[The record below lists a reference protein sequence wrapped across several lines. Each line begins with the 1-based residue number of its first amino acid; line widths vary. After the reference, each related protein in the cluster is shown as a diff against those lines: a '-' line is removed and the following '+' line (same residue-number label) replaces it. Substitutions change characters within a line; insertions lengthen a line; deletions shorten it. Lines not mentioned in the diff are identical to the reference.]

1 MGRNTTPFSK
11 VVSVTL
17 AVLLAWTVGWAGNG
31 VSLSS
36 AANAVFDDA
45 VPMAAYA
52 EESATD
58 ELGAEDV
65 EHAGDSVREVAFPAG
80 EEDGAVPID
89 AASDSSV
96 GEGSL
101 ASAEEAAIEGVTG
114 DGGDASSADPEAS
127 TIASEA
133 EAQAAAEER
142 ATDPEELGYLP
153 GEIVV
158 IYEDD
163 ATDVE
168 KQEALAAVDGET
180 AAEEVEFS
188 TGDAAAVEISDDLT
202 VETAVELA
210 KNDEAV
216 KYAMPNY
223 TASLFDAPAPGV
235 ANEIA
240 EAASALTQGA
250 TKFDD
255 MQANQWY
262 LDYVKAPQAWNL
274 LAEHSE
280 NIEPVKVV
288 VLDTGAS
295 LSHPDLTNI
304 IDKDESIEVVYEG
317 AYENNTV
324 RGSRP
329 LRGDGYTNGSAD
341 IDETTSHGTH
351 VSGIIAAESGN
362 GGVAGVASGG
372 TTSCANGLV
381 SLTVIDAF
389 SRSAYSPIT
398 KRQEPGGGVYDIL
411 YGLSRAS
418 AMGADVVNMSLGF
431 ATSDEDLKAAFD
443 EITAR
448 LTVENDMVIVAA
460 AGNNGAET
468 MSQPAA
474 SPSVLGVMSVSDRAH
489 LDSGSTTFSNASWT
503 TGDTTRSWFSNY
515 GSWYDITAPGERI
528 LSTYLSGGVSDTY
541 AYMSGTSMA
550 CPVTAAVAAM
560 VRVANPSL
568 TATEVS
574 ALLCETASDMHSSG
588 KDDQTGHGMVDAE
601 AAVSRAL
608 GLDGSVA
615 KTAPESAQEPVV
627 AMEPLTAELVWSPS
641 AIKCGSPTTFTIR
654 ASGGS
659 GNYKYLQNMMMV
671 RLNGYYTD
679 DSDWTYKKYVDDNTF
694 QYTFVA
700 SGSYRMRV
708 YVMDM
713 ETRQTVSVTKMIE
726 VSDSRYPSIEK
737 VADNIV
743 KSCEAKGF
751 KTQYEKAL
759 FLHDWITNN
768 ASYDHSL
775 EYDGE
780 SGVLIRGTG
789 TCESYHRAFT
799 LLLNRMGIQCER
811 ATGNGHVWSCVK
823 LDGKWTQIDPTW
835 NGDGHTGDLAFMN
848 HLYFGITDDM
858 MKQVHSE
865 HKPNASRP
873 CTSYDSNYFLR
884 SGEISRW
891 TTPLEQQIRAR
902 VRDGQPTSFTLTAEK
917 SYYPNVYNIVYP
929 LAAYQLTNTNWG
941 LANTTITVSFVKT
954 ASTNGYFSVTAKK
967 KALVTGGSASGSQ
980 TGSSSGSTSGSG
992 GSSSSSTKEPVK
1004 VTGVWK
1010 KTSGKWWYSY
1020 SDGTYAK
1027 SGWALIGGTWYL
1039 FDSAGWMKTGWQMVG
1054 KTWYYLASSGAMKTG
1069 WQKIG
1074 GAWYYLASSGAMK
1087 TGCQKIG
1094 GSWYYLKSSGAMAIG
1109 WQKVGGKWYHL
1120 KSSGAM
1126 SASTW
1131 VGDYYVNGSGIMETN
1146 KWIGRYYVGADGKWS
1161 RTR

>member
-31 VSLSS
+31 VSLPS

-58 ELGAEDV
+58 ELGAEDA
-65 EHAGDSVREVAFPAG
+65 ELSDDSMQEVVFPANDV
-80 EEDGAVPID
+80 DGVVAVD
-89 AASDSSV
+89 AASGSSA
-96 GEGSL
+96 GEGS
-101 ASAEEAAIEGVTG
+101 SDFVEEAAIAEPA
-114 DGGDASSADPEAS
+114 GGDSAASPEDPEVLALS
-127 TIASEA
+127 PDE

-142 ATDPEELGYLP
+142 ETAPDELGYFP

-163 ATDVE
+163 ANEAE
-168 KQEALAAVDGET
+168 KDDAVAAVDGVA
-180 AAEEVEFS
+180 AAEEAEFA
-188 TGDAAAVEISDDLT
+188 TGDAATVQISDDLT

-210 KNDEAV
+210 KSEESV

-223 TASLFDAPAPGV
+223 MAMTFDNPTLGLAS
-235 ANEIA
+235 EIA
-240 EAASALTQGA
+240 EAVNAAPQAAIKSDDRQAS
-250 TKFDD
+250 
-255 MQANQWY
+255 QWY
-262 LDYVKAPQAWNL
+262 LDYIKAPQAWNL
-274 LAEHSE
+274 LAA
-280 NIEPVKVV
+280 NAANVEPVKVV

-295 LSHPDLTNI
+295 LTHPDLTNI
-304 IDKDESIEVVYEG
+304 INKKESIEVIYEG
-317 AYENNTV
+317 AYEGNTV
-324 RGSRP
+324 RGSIP
-329 LRGDGYTNGSAD
+329 LRGDGYTNGSAK

-372 TTSCANGLV
+372 TTACANKLV

-389 SRSAYSPIT
+389 SRSAYSPVT
-398 KRQEPGGGVYDIL
+398 QRQEPSGGVYDIL
-411 YGLSRAS
+411 YGLCRARDL
-418 AMGADVVNMSLGF
+418 GADVVNMSLGF
-431 ATSDEDLKAAFD
+431 ATSDADLKAALE
-443 EITAR
+443 EITTQ
-448 LTVENDMVIVAA
+448 LTVENDMLIVAA

-468 MSQPAA
+468 MSQPAV
-474 SPSVLGVMSVSDRAH
+474 SPNVLGVMSVSDRNH
-489 LDSGSTTFSNASWT
+489 LDANSTTFKNPSWIS
-503 TGDTTRSWFSNY
+503 GDMTRSWFSNY
-515 GSWYDITAPGERI
+515 GSWYNITAPGERI
-528 LSTYLSGGVSDTY
+528 YSTYLNNGTTDTY
-541 AYMSGTSMA
+541 AYLSGTSMA
-550 CPVTAAVAAM
+550 CPVVAAVAAM
-560 VRVANPSL
+560 VRVANPAL

-574 ALLCETASDMHSSG
+574 ALLCDAADDLYRSG
-588 KDDQTGHGMVDAE
+588 KDDQTGHGMVNAE
-601 AAVSRAL
+601 AAVSAAL
-608 GLDGSVA
+608 EADGSIA
-615 KTAPESAQEPVV
+615 KSTSETAQTPTGTLD
-627 AMEPLTAELVWSPS
+627 PLAAELVWSPS
-641 AIKCGSPTTFTIR
+641 PIKCGSPTSFTIK
-654 ASGGS
+654 ATGGS

-671 RLNGYYTD
+671 KLNGYYTD
-679 DSDWTYKKYVDDNTF
+679 DSDWTYKKYAEDNTF
-694 QYTFVA
+694 KYTFVA

-713 ETRQTVSVTKMIE
+713 ETKQTVSVTKNIE

-743 KSCEAKGF
+743 KSCEAKNF
-751 KTQYEKAL
+751 KTQYEEAL
-759 FLHDWITNN
+759 FLHDWIINN

-775 EYDGE
+775 EFDGE
-780 SGVLIRGTG
+780 SGVLIRGKG

-1039 FDSAGWMKTGWQMVG
+1039 FDSAGWMKTGWQKVG
-1054 KTWYYLASSGAMKTG
+1054 GTWYYLASSGAMKTG
-1069 WQKIG
+1069 WQKVG

-1087 TGCQKIG
+1087 TGWQKIG

-1131 VGDYYVNGSGIMETN
+1131 VGDYYVNGSGVMETN